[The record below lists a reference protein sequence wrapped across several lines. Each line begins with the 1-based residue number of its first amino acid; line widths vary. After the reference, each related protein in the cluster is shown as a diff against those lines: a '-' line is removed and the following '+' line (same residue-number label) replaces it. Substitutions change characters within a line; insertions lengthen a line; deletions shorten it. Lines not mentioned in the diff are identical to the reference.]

1 MKFRI
6 EVSGRGGEIVIGR
19 VSQDAYAYF
28 EEHEI
33 DVDEYATSWDNDYEV
48 PEELQPFVPGEWHDC
63 DDIAHEFGSDVD
75 DTFITVTDEDNK
87 VLLDN
92 VDYSNLLRLGANSE
106 CDDIFPEDIL
116 EAGATFFVGQSY
128 EKGLFYSFEVETDVF
143 DVSRLTICTTDV
155 DGWELVTSIQYN
167 GEDLED
173 LDEMS
178 TDVKG
183 FDASLHV
190 AGQD

>member
-128 EKGLFYSFEVETDVF
+128 EKGLFYSIEVETDVF

-173 LDEMS
+173 LGEMS
-178 TDVKG
+178 TVGKG
-183 FDASLHV
+183 YDFSMRV
-190 AGQD
+190 IGEG